1 MTDDGAEA
9 NLVAVFTGHRME
21 AELIRSLLESNEI
34 PATVF
39 GEGAYAFGSDN
50 VSTTER
56 VMVRADHLD
65 AARAAI
71 EEAGVL
77 DDDGSVDLDT
87 ELDETDDGFTFAEEE
102 DEYEDDMGDT
112 GVPADLEPLA
122 EGSDW
127 GPRIVGLV
135 GVAALAAAVIVI
147 VLKST

>member
-1 MTDDGAEA
+1 MTDDGPDA

-34 PATVF
+34 PAAVF

-56 VMVRADHLD
+56 VMVRVDHLD

-77 DDDGSVDLDT
+77 DDDGSVNLD
-87 ELDETDDGFTFAEEE
+87 DETVTDDGFTFEE
-102 DEYEDDMGDT
+102 DEDEYDDEMGDT
-112 GVPADLEPLA
+112 GDPADLQPLA

-135 GVAALAAAVIVI
+135 GVAALVVAVVVI

>member
-1 MTDDGAEA
+1 MTDDGPDA

-77 DDDGSVDLDT
+77 DDDGSVDMNDPT
-87 ELDETDDGFTFAEEE
+87 TTDDGFTFE
-102 DEYEDDMGDT
+102 DEDDEYDDEMGDT
-112 GVPADLEPLA
+112 GDPAELQPLA

-127 GPRIVGLV
+127 GPRIIGIVGI
-135 GVAALAAAVIVI
+135 AALVIAAIVI
-147 VLKST
+147 LRAGG

>member
-1 MTDDGAEA
+1 MTFEGDDS

-34 PATVF
+34 PAAVF

-56 VMVRADHLD
+56 VMVQAGHLE

-71 EEAGVL
+71 QEAGVL
-77 DDDGSVDLDT
+77 DEDGSV
-87 ELDETDDGFTFAEEE
+87 EVDEESLTDDGFTFEE
-102 DEYEDDMGDT
+102 DDDEEWDET
-112 GVPADLEPLA
+112 GEGVDLQPLA

-135 GVAALAAAVIVI
+135 GIGALVVAALVIL
-147 VLKST
+147 LKST

>member
-1 MTDDGAEA
+1 MTDDGPDA

-34 PATVF
+34 PAAVF

-56 VMVRADHLD
+56 VMVRADHVD

-77 DDDGSVDLDT
+77 DDDGSVDMSDPT
-87 ELDETDDGFTFAEEE
+87 TTDDGFPFE
-102 DEYEDDMGDT
+102 DEDDEYDDEMGDT
-112 GVPADLEPLA
+112 GDPADQQPLA

-135 GVAALAAAVIVI
+135 GVAALAVAVIVI